1 MLWNISVTTREVNL
15 NNKPYSS
22 ITTWLCI
29 TNGVNT
35 NILGVLLLRFPLGR
49 VWFPSASDARVGMAS
64 ARVLPDPVSVI
75 PTTSLFRELCPFS
88 GLVGWCSRIGQY
100 YAWMVDGRLNLRTSV
115 HLWMRRGLMENL
127 DWADAKVTMMR
138 IIPNTG
144 PSPVVP
150 SAPGRQQRRDHCC
163 TFGRSVAANSLAPV
177 RRRRE
182 IC

>member
-1 MLWNISVTTREVNL
+1 MDPPNIRSASQKRNLLQITCSLLDQILNSARCCNNTIHSLLQCSFLLMLWNISVTTREVNL

-115 HLWMRRGLMENL
+115 HL
-127 DWADAKVTMMR
+127 
-138 IIPNTG
+138 
-144 PSPVVP
+144 
-150 SAPGRQQRRDHCC
+150 
-163 TFGRSVAANSLAPV
+163 
-177 RRRRE
+177 
-182 IC
+182 